1 MMADGGMKAEES
13 VFVDDGA
20 ANAAMG
26 RELGFK
32 VLQPQNGED
41 WRSKLEELLKED

>member
-1 MMADGGMKAEES
+1 MIADSGMRPEES

-26 RELGFK
+26 KEMGFT
-32 VLQPQNGED
+32 VLQPKNGED
-41 WRSKLEELLKED
+41 WREMLEGLLR